1 MVNPPASVGDAG
13 FSPWVGKIP
22 WSSKWQLTPVFLP
35 GEFYG
40 ERSLVGYSPWGHGEL
55 DASVHA
61 HVQYTPYEQIASS
74 WSFSLHAIQLTYVHD
89 YV

>member
-1 MVNPPASVGDAG
+1 MTGMHLFKKAYIMLGLPSSTMVNPPASIGDAG

-40 ERSLVGYSPWGHGEL
+40 QRSLVGYSSWAHKKSDTTE
-55 DASVHA
+55 HA
-61 HVQYTPYEQIASS
+61 HI
-74 WSFSLHAIQLTYVHD
+74 
-89 YV
+89 